1 MGCLIEWNKEGIV
14 ERLIVLDTE
23 TTGIEPAEGH
33 RIVEIGCTALVNL
46 GKSGTR
52 QWYLN
57 PERDIPVE
65 ATRVHG
71 ITIEKVAHAPLFKD
85 IVDEFLTFIGE
96 DRLVIHNAA
105 FDLGF
110 LNAELARIGRP
121 GLDPARAIDTLTL
134 ARRRFPNASAS
145 LDALCR
151 RFRIDLSQRTT
162 HGALLDTDLL
172 ADVYV
177 ELMGGGQFSL
187 ALGVDSEVK
196 TASQALVREQEPVE
210 AMQFGPRSWPL
221 SPGEEVEHRNYLE
234 FLKKKAN
241 VVRWAEVP

>member
-1 MGCLIEWNKEGIV
+1 M

-23 TTGIEPAEGH
+23 TTGLEPGEGH
-33 RIVEIGCTALVNL
+33 RIVEIGCTELVNL
-46 GKSGTR
+46 SKGQVR
-52 QWYLN
+52 QWFIN
-57 PERDIPVE
+57 PERDIPQE
-65 ATRVHG
+65 ATRIHG
-71 ITIEKVAHAPLFKD
+71 ITNEKVAGCPLFKD
-85 IVDEFLTFIGE
+85 IVAEFLDFIGQ
-96 DRLVIHNAA
+96 DQLVIHNAA

-110 LNAELARIGRP
+110 LNAELTRANKPI
-121 GLDPARAIDTLTL
+121 LTASRAIDTLVM

-172 ADVYV
+172 ADVYI

-187 ALGVDSEVK
+187 ALGMDDGAKVSAREVVGEQPKLPIIQVDY
-196 TASQALVREQEPVE
+196 
-210 AMQFGPRSWPL
+210 RSWPL
-221 SPGEEVEHRNYLE
+221 SAKEEAEHGRYLE

-241 VVRWAEVP
+241 VIRWPESL